1 MGQLGSVQVLGQLCS
16 VVRNKLI
23 AIWIGPVGVGLVILF
38 NSVSA
43 TSLNTLSKDVPD
55 ANAAAVSC
63 MYVQNSSSSIL

>member
-38 NSVSA
+38 NSVSDLVGVF
-43 TSLNTLSKDVPD
+43 TRLTEL
-55 ANAAAVSC
+55 AARHR
-63 MYVQNSSSSIL
+63 LRR

>member
-38 NSVSA
+38 N
-43 TSLNTLSKDVPD
+43 
-55 ANAAAVSC
+55 
-63 MYVQNSSSSIL
+63 